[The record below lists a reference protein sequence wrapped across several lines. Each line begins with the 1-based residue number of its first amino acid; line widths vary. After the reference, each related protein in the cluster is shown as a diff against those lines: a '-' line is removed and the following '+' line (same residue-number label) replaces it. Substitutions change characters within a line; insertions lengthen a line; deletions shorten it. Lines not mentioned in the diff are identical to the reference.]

1 MASLTNLPAE
11 QGHSSNASSVM
22 ATKVA
27 VLTTPQQWFVPYAE
41 QLARELQCP
50 LFLRHEDIPP
60 TIETVFILSY
70 HRIIPEQYLKQHR
83 HNLVIHAADL
93 PQGKGWAP
101 LTWQVLEGKNDI
113 VFTLFEADASTD
125 NGPFYLKKTLHLS
138 GYELAPELRALQAQ
152 LCVSMCKEYLEHQD
166 DLPAQTQSGSESFY
180 RKRTAADSKMDLA
193 QTLEQQFNLLRT
205 VDNNDYPAFFVK
217 DGHKYILKIYH
228 DSEAQAPEAT

>member
-1 MASLTNLPAE
+1 MSSLADL
-11 QGHSSNASSVM
+11 SSKQNYPNSSTTM
-22 ATKVA
+22 TTKVA
-27 VLTTPQQWFVPYAE
+27 VLTTPNQWFVHYAE

-50 LFLRHEDIPP
+50 LFMRHEDIPQ

-70 HRIIPEQYLKQHR
+70 HRIIPEQYLKQHH

-152 LCVSMCKEYLEHQD
+152 FCISMCKEYLAHQD
-166 DLPAQTQSGSESFY
+166 DLPAQPQSGGESFY
-180 RKRTAADSKMDLA
+180 RKRTTADSQIDLA

-205 VDNNDYPAFFVK
+205 VDNDDYPAFFVK

-228 DSEAQAPEAT
+228 DSEDCHQEAQ

>member
-1 MASLTNLPAE
+1 MVRSLCGAISTRAE
-11 QGHSSNASSVM
+11 H
-22 ATKVA
+22 
-27 VLTTPQQWFVPYAE
+27 
-41 QLARELQCP
+41 
-50 LFLRHEDIPP
+50 
-60 TIETVFILSY
+60 
-70 HRIIPEQYLKQHR
+70 YLKQHR
-83 HNLVIHAADL
+83 HNLVIHASDL

-152 LCVSMCKEYLEHQD
+152 LCVSMCKEYLAHQD
-166 DLPAQTQSGSESFY
+166 ELPAQTQSGSESFY

>member
-1 MASLTNLPAE
+1 MP
-11 QGHSSNASSVM
+11 
-22 ATKVA
+22 
-27 VLTTPQQWFVPYAE
+27 FVPA
-41 QLARELQCP
+41 
-50 LFLRHEDIPP
+50 
-60 TIETVFILSY
+60 TY

-152 LCVSMCKEYLEHQD
+152 LCVSMCKEYLAH
-166 DLPAQTQSGSESFY
+166 QSGSESFY
-180 RKRTAADSKMDLA
+180 RKRTAADSRIS
-193 QTLEQQFNLLRT
+193 LEQPLGQQFNLLRT
-205 VDNNDYPAFFVK
+205 VDNNDYPAFFIK

-228 DSEAQAPEAT
+228 APEFTPQ